1 VAQEAGVPPR
11 VPARLTLEEAL
22 RIAETRS
29 PAMVSAQTM
38 TAIAEADVI
47 GAGKRPN
54 PLLSIESQGFPI
66 SQQHRPAFFDNQEL
80 IVAVEQELEPGGRR
94 ALRQQAAQIGVDV
107 SRAAGRDRL
116 RLLRF
121 DVRRAYMQA
130 ELAKVDHD
138 VARVTLD
145 DIDRVL
151 AINRVRFDQG
161 ELSGVELRRLQ
172 VERHRFADDVLAAE
186 LALRNS
192 RSSLLA
198 VLNLR
203 PLDQEFDTV
212 DGLAAPLAAP
222 VVDTTVR
229 EQALAN
235 RPDLDALRLAEQRA
249 DAKSKLQYA
258 LRTPAFTLGGGWKRD
273 FGTNALVAQATI
285 PLPLANRNEAGLA
298 QAAAERRLAAINT
311 EGATTAAA
319 LDIQLA
325 INGVASSRTRVEYIE
340 REYLRNAREARD
352 IVLASYQAGA
362 ATLIDYLDAQR
373 ALREAHR
380 VQNRALFDY
389 RVSLFELEAALGV
402 APSVLP

>member
-1 VAQEAGVPPR
+1 
-11 VPARLTLEEAL
+11 
-22 RIAETRS
+22 
-29 PAMVSAQTM
+29 MVSAQTM

-54 PLLSIESQGFPI
+54 PSLNIDSQGFPL
-66 SQQHRPAFFDNQEL
+66 SQQNRPPFFDNQEL
-80 IVAVEQELEPGGRR
+80 TVALEQDLEPGGRR
-94 ALRQQAAQIGVDV
+94 ALRQQAARIGVGV

-116 RLLRF
+116 RLLRL
-121 DVRRAYMQA
+121 DVQRAYLQA
-130 ELAKVDHD
+130 ELARVDHD

-212 DGLAAPLAAP
+212 DGLEAPLAAP

-235 RPDLDALRLAEQRA
+235 RPDLDALHLTEQRA
-249 DAKSKLQYA
+249 DAEAKLQHA
-258 LRTPAFTLGGGWKRD
+258 LRTPALTLGGGWKRD
-273 FGTNALVAQATI
+273 FGTNALVIQARI
-285 PLPLANRNEAGLA
+285 PLPLANRNEAGVA

-311 EGATTAAA
+311 EGDITAAA

-325 INGVASSRTRVEYIE
+325 TNGVVSSRTRVEYIE
-340 REYLRNAREARD
+340 REYLKNAREARD

-380 VQNRALFDY
+380 AKNRALFDY
-389 RVSLFELEAALGV
+389 RVNLFELEAALGI